1 MEFNGSDGQLLKA
14 NVISSGALLLA
25 LGTSVIQASQFVNVD
40 FQVPFVFFNRISL
53 LAHASPHRENI
64 TAYYVTLK
72 W

>member
-40 FQVPFVFFNRISL
+40 FQVPFAFLTGFLCLRTQALTEKTSQRIM
-53 LAHASPHRENI
+53 
-64 TAYYVTLK
+64 
-72 W
+72 